1 MIQSYL
7 YKLLKAG
14 SFSYELLLTKDS
26 KQAQDA
32 CEVFSL
38 FRISPFVLPELP
50 IRYGD
55 DLSSFREE
63 FLHTLHTLR
72 GFYAAKEPKILVS
85 PITSVLYALP
95 KADILQSFMLNVSQH
110 YNFSSIKERIIE
122 YGYECVEVVELE
134 GEVSFR
140 GDIID
145 IFIPQSKNPYRIA
158 FFDDEIENIRCFD
171 TRTQMSNPAD
181 NITQLEIL
189 PALFSL
195 DTQENSALEHLV
207 QGSDFEG
214 FNKNVASFGLWFL
227 GERAHFLPLQYA
239 TLLTPCALS
248 EAREIYG
255 LDSMQEAIALDKIE
269 SLSLCEEIEGYN
281 DIAFNPKNLIS
292 LLKAHSNRKITL
304 LTSNDIKLKAFDKA
318 DLQGVEIKHSNAIV
332 NLITPNEF
340 PYTTLFRSYI

>member
-1 MIQSYL
+1 MPSL
-7 YKLLKAG
+7 VG
-14 SFSYELLLTKDS
+14 SEM
-26 KQAQDA
+26 
-32 CEVFSL
+32 C
-38 FRISPFVLPELP
+38 
-50 IRYGD
+50 
-55 DLSSFREE
+55 
-63 FLHTLHTLR
+63 LR
-72 GFYAAKEPKILVS
+72 
-85 PITSVLYALP
+85 
-95 KADILQSFMLNVSQH
+95 D
-110 YNFSSIKERIIE
+110 
-122 YGYECVEVVELE
+122 
-134 GEVSFR
+134 
-140 GDIID
+140 
-145 IFIPQSKNPYRIA
+145 
-158 FFDDEIENIRCFD
+158 
-171 TRTQMSNPAD
+171 RTQMSNPAD

-292 LLKAHSNRKITL
+292 LLNAHSNRKITWR
-304 LTSNDIKLKAFDKA
+304 TSN
-318 DLQGVEIKHSNAIV
+318 EIK
-332 NLITPNEF
+332 
-340 PYTTLFRSYI
+340 